1 MNTKALLFAGALTTA
16 CMIGLT
22 AAAQQAWHGNLNS
35 LMSRIPQTN
44 SCTGGYGLCNH
55 QTGDN
60 KAITITGLGPAFTD
74 LQKQMMDAAG
84 SPVAGASMPDPASP
98 PSAEQIEAMKQQAM
112 AKMAAAQNMTPQQAA
127 QMHKSTG
134 SMPTVDPVLMRQVG
148 QAQTAA
154 GQITQLVNEMSL
166 KMNKI
171 YKSWDTIKLT
181 GICNEV
187 MSGGYA
193 GPTCACEIGRHT
205 NYEQRRTASLNSY
218 LQAVA
223 NLAQGYMDRMRPLLS
238 IVDDAVA
245 KAKYG
250 DAITDPSFRQ
260 VVVVAQ
266 RQAMNGVTAIMSLYS
281 GIAKDGA
288 EQQANLLNAA
298 LPLYGC
304 VQK

>member
-1 MNTKALLFAGALTTA
+1 MNTPRILYACALTAVCT
-16 CMIGLT
+16 IGLN

-35 LMSRIPQTN
+35 LMSRIPQTT
-44 SCTGGYGLCNH
+44 SCSGGYGLCNH
-55 QTGDN
+55 QTAEN
-60 KAITITGLGPAFTD
+60 KSITITGLGTAFTD
-74 LQKQMMDAAG
+74 LQKQLMDAAG
-84 SPVAGASMPDPASP
+84 APVPGASMPDPASP
-98 PSAEQIEAMKQQAM
+98 PSSGQIEAMKQQAM
-112 AKMAAAQNMTPQQAA
+112 AKMAAAQNLTPQQAA

-154 GQITQLVNEMSL
+154 GQITQLVNEMSQ
-166 KMNKI
+166 KMNRI
-171 YKSWDTIKLT
+171 HKSWDTIKLT
-181 GICNEV
+181 GTCKEV

-193 GPTCACEIGRHT
+193 GPTCECEIGRHT
-205 NYEQRRTASLNSY
+205 SYEQRRTASLNSY

-223 NLAQGYMDRMRPLLS
+223 NLAQEYMDRMRPLLS
-238 IVDDAVA
+238 IVDDMEV

-260 VVVVAQ
+260 MVVVSQ
-266 RQAMNGVTAIMSLYS
+266 RQAMNGIVSVMALYS